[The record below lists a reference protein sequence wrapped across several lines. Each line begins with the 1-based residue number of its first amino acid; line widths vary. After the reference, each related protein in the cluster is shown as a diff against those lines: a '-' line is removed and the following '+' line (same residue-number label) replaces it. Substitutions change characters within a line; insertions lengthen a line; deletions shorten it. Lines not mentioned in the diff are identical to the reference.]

1 MTSGAVNWR
10 PLRTLDKIILAVARP
25 KQVIELGDGLNAMIR
40 SLIMPFPMVAL
51 YKPS

>member
-1 MTSGAVNWR
+1 MTSGAVSWR
-10 PLRTLDKIILAVARP
+10 QLRKLDKITPDFARP
-25 KQVIELGDGLNAMIR
+25 EYVIELGDGLNAMIR